1 MNQFST
7 FSILIYYKFLPKI
20 KKYCFLGR
28 AGLGW
33 AVSAKYFK
41 VSKYCLFASL
51 CRAKRQYLLTL
62 QVLSRYRFCLCTAVQ
77 SRSISLLQF
86 RYTRWRLPDLTWSA
100 DEALPECRA
109 GVRPLPAMRLQHWA
123 AADPAAGAGICLPYP
138 HTVWESPDP
147 PGGTLIN
154 SIPGASPLPPP
165 RSGNPSPATS
175 ALPRRAGGATR
186 AGRGPTRARP
196 ARQGHTLIKLVR
208 HSCLMNDN
216 AADAPSTRPHT
227 MHLEQPPGK
236 F

>member
-7 FSILIYYKFLPKI
+7 FSILINYKFLLKI
-20 KKYCFLGR
+20 KKYSFLGR

-51 CRAKRQYLLTL
+51 CRAKRQYLHTL
-62 QVLSRYRFCLCTAVQ
+62 QGLSRYRFSLCTAVQ

-100 DEALPECRA
+100 DGALPQCRA
-109 GVRPLPAMRLQHWA
+109 GVRPVLAIRLQHWA
-123 AADPAAGAGICLPYP
+123 AVDPAAGAGICLPYP
-138 HTVWESPDP
+138 HSLGVARSSRRDADKFH
-147 PGGTLIN
+147 PGCQP
-154 SIPGASPLPPP
+154 SPPP